1 MPTLVISTEA
11 PAVPG
16 PLQGRWTYADWEA
29 LPDDGY
35 IYEVIDG
42 ALYTTT
48 APGTFHQWIVI
59 SLVQYLAIPA
69 KAQGL
74 GYAFT
79 SPIGVLMPVCDPVQP
94 DFVFVRQSNASIIY
108 DRRIRGVPDLII
120 EILSPNSAIYDTQV
134 KMQAYAHAGV
144 PEYAIIDPRT
154 HTLDY
159 YRLQAPGQ
167 YESAQQHVSG
177 SDEIRFD
184 CLPGVTL
191 RIADLFAGAPDPTP

>member
-16 PLQGRWTYADWEA
+16 PPQGRWTYADWEA

-42 ALYTTT
+42 ALYMTT

-79 SPIGVLMPVCDPVQP
+79 SPIGVLMPGCDPVQP

-134 KMQAYAHAGV
+134 KMQAYAHASV

-167 YESAQQHVSG
+167 YESAQHFSG

-184 CLPGVTL
+184 CLPGVML